1 MNKLVFLGLLTNE
14 AAARPPGGMSVYE
27 SRSPER
33 ERSHGCVC
41 EIDTQSDKQ
50 RFTVRTWFPD
60 CGGSGEA
67 EGLAG
72 VAVLVQGH
80 PWADFLLAGGRP
92 FFVAVGPLAAP
103 TLGQALLSQPQRT
116 TSQKHPD
123 VRLATVKCHSRA
135 QRT

>member
-1 MNKLVFLGLLTNE
+1 MNQGLQ
-14 AAARPPGGMSVYE
+14 R
-27 SRSPER
+27 ER
-33 ERSHGCVC
+33 ETTGCVC
-41 EIDTQSDKQ
+41 EIDTQSDRQ
-50 RFTVRTWFPD
+50 RVTARTWFPD

-67 EGLAG
+67 EGLAALPG

-92 FFVAVGPLAAP
+92 FFVAVGPLAVP

-135 QRT
+135 RRT